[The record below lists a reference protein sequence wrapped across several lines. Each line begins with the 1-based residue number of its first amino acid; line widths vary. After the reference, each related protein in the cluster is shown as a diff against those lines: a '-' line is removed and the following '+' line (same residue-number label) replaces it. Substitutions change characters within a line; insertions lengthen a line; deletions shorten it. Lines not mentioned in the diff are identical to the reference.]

1 VAVASAGHVQVRT
14 SRQTDN
20 HASTPPLSFLQAG
33 CPSCRPVNSVKA
45 LKALWGP
52 GNAPIFL
59 CSQENGNRV
68 ISFVVVVAVMQDYQ
82 LDMDQT
88 RRRIH
93 QAHMVQWIVDGV
105 LKSIT
110 PQQVHTDRQTCRPR
124 YLCSNRPHLLLYPP
138 RTHDAVDCGR
148 RSGEHHSAAGTH
160 RQTDMQTTLLV

>member
-20 HASTPPLSFLQAG
+20 HASTPPLHFLQAG

-52 GNAPIFL
+52 GNVPIFL
-59 CSQENGNRV
+59 CIQENGNRV

-110 PQQVHTDRQTCRPR
+110 PQQVHTDRHTRRPR
-124 YLCSNRPHLLLYPP
+124 YLCS
-138 RTHDAVDCGR
+138 
-148 RSGEHHSAAGTH
+148 SGT
-160 RQTDMQTTLLV
+160 QTDHATCVVVEHRQTTLLL

>member
-14 SRQTDN
+14 SHQTDN

-33 CPSCRPVNSVKA
+33 CPSCHPINSVKA
-45 LKALWGP
+45 LKALWRP
-52 GNAPIFL
+52 GNVPIFL

-68 ISFVVVVAVMQDYQ
+68 ISFVVVVMQDYQ

-124 YLCSNRPHLLLYPP
+124 YLC
-138 RTHDAVDCGR
+138 RTQTDHTTCVAVDR
-148 RSGEHHSAAGTH
+148 LFVVISTTH
-160 RQTDMQTTLLV
+160 T